1 MAISPGTYNM
11 TIQRRSDHNIQLI
24 FKDSNRNA
32 INLTGFTVEAQVWE
46 ETRTTKYAD
55 FGVTYT
61 NRSTGTIDIALTDT
75 QTATFSPNILKYDV
89 LVTNP
94 SGLKEYYVEGSIFM
108 SEGYTA

>member
-24 FKDSNRNA
+24 FKDSNNDA
-32 INLTGFTVEAQVWE
+32 INLTGFTVEAPVSE

-61 NRSTGTIDIALTDT
+61 NRSTATIDIALTDT
-75 QTATFSPNILKYDV
+75 QTATEVVD
-89 LVTNP
+89 
-94 SGLKEYYVEGSIFM
+94 
-108 SEGYTA
+108 